1 MYKIV
6 KIQDRVRVPA
16 EYLGKDIKEAI
27 KEVITREYEGR
38 FIKNV
43 GLFLA
48 FYKIDEIGEGEILP
62 EDPAVYYNTTFEMV
76 VWNPEINELVEGE
89 VKSIREFGAFI
100 EIGPLDGMVHISQI
114 TDDTMTFSKS
124 GVLQGK
130 KTKRTLKVGDFVRA
144 RIIAVSFREGEIKIG
159 LTMRQPGLG
168 KPEWY
173 EKKGK

>member
-6 KIQDRVRVPA
+6 KVKDRVRVPA
-16 EYLGKDIKEAI
+16 NLLGKPIEEAI
-27 KEVITREYEGR
+27 REVIIKDYEGR
-38 FIKNV
+38 FLKNV

-62 EDPAVYYNTTFEMV
+62 EDPAVYYNTIFEML

-89 VKSIREFGAFI
+89 VKNVREFGAFI
-100 EIGPLDGMVHISQI
+100 EIGPMDGMVHISQI

-144 RIIAVSFREGEIKIG
+144 RIIAVSTREGEIRIG
-159 LTMRQPGLG
+159 LTMRQPALG

-173 EKKGK
+173 EEKKK

>member
-6 KIQDRVRVPA
+6 KMEDRVRIPA
-16 EYLGKDIKEAI
+16 NLLGKPIEEAAR
-27 KEVITREYEGR
+27 EVIRREYEGR
-38 FIKNV
+38 FVKNV
-43 GLFLA
+43 GFLLS

-62 EDPAVYYNTTFEMV
+62 EDPAVYYNIKFEML

-89 VKSIREFGAFI
+89 VKNVREFGAFI
-100 EIGPLDGMVHISQI
+100 EIGPMDGMVHISQI

-124 GVLQGK
+124 GILQGK
-130 KTKRTLKVGDFVRA
+130 KTKRTLKIGDSVRA
-144 RIIAVSFREGEIKIG
+144 RIIMVSTREGEVRIG

-173 EKKGK
+173 EKKG